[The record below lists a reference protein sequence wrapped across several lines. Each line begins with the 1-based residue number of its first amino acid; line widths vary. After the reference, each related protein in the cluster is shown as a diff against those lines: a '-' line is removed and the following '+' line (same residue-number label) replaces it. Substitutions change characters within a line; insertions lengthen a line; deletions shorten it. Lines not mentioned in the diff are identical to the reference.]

1 MSALAAAGKQWSEG
15 VTLISVDRQ
24 RDEGTKHE
32 VLLQQVSSAHPDRG
46 DDREKSIF
54 LTFQVSCL
62 SGSYRKSHG
71 GTIVFQRFQACAV
84 PEAMVTAD

>member
-1 MSALAAAGKQWSEG
+1 MRYADSSMSALAAAGKQWGVG

-32 VLLQQVSSAHPDRG
+32 VLLQQVSSASPDRG

-62 SGSYRKSHG
+62 SGSYRNIAWWHYNISTLSG
-71 GTIVFQRFQACAV
+71 VCCF
-84 PEAMVTAD
+84 